1 MSDGATLGLE
11 RMALLDGKVAVV
23 TGAGSGIGRAYAL
36 ALAREGAAI
45 VVNDFARP
53 DGATLSAA
61 EQVVQ
66 EIEAAGGKAVANIA
80 DIGSVEGGESLLAS
94 ALDTFGKVDILV
106 NNAGILRDASL
117 IKMEE
122 AQWDAVMRVHLKG
135 LYCATRPIFA
145 WMKDNGA
152 GGVIVNTT
160 STAGIRG
167 NFGQTNYG
175 AAKCGVIG
183 FSTSLALEGVKYGIR
198 VWNIGPAAATALTA
212 HMPDDYKRLFHIDR
226 VAPTLLYMVSD
237 LSGDQ
242 TGKTLLAGGGW
253 VGEVRFEAN
262 EGYVPSEDFDAHE
275 LARAVADGKVMFADR
290 DPKWVTAYGP
300 AKTVGA

>member
-1 MSDGATLGLE
+1 MGLLE
-11 RMALLDGKVAVV
+11 GKTAIV
-23 TGAGSGIGRAYAL
+23 TGAGAGIGRAYAL
-36 ALAREGAAI
+36 ALAREGAAV

-53 DGATLSAA
+53 GGDELPAA
-61 EQVVQ
+61 EAVKR
-66 EIEAAGGKAVANIA
+66 EIEAAGGRAAANLA
-80 DIGSVEGGESLLAS
+80 DVGAVEGGESLLRT
-94 ALDTFGKVDILV
+94 ALDAFGAVDILV

-122 AQWDAVMRVHLKG
+122 AQWDAVIRVHLKG
-135 LYCATRPIFA
+135 LYCATRPVFT
-145 WMKDNGA
+145 WMKENGR

-183 FSTSLALEGVKYGIR
+183 FSNSLALEGVKYGIR

-212 HMPDDYKRLFHIDR
+212 HMPDASKRTFHIDR
-226 VAPTLLYMVSD
+226 VTPTLIYMVSD

-253 VGEVRFEAN
+253 VGEVRFEVH

-275 LARAVADGKVMFADR
+275 LARAVADGKVMMPGR
-290 DPKWVTAYGP
+290 DPKFVTAYGP
-300 AKTVGA
+300 AKANKG

>member
-1 MSDGATLGLE
+1 MG
-11 RMALLDGKVAVV
+11 LLDGKVAVV
-23 TGAGSGIGRAYAL
+23 TGAGAGIGRAYVL
-36 ALAREGAAI
+36 ALAREGAAV

-53 DGATLSAA
+53 DGDTPPAA

-80 DIGSVEGGESLLAS
+80 DISSLEGGESLLKS
-94 ALDTFGKVDILV
+94 AIDAFGKVDILV
-106 NNAGILRDASL
+106 NNAGILRDTSL
-117 IKMEE
+117 IKMDE
-122 AQWDAVMRVHLKG
+122 AQWDAVIRVHLKG
-135 LYCATRPIFA
+135 LFCATKPIFT

-175 AAKCGVIG
+175 TAKCGTIG
-183 FSTSLALEGVKYGIR
+183 FSTSLALEGKKYGIR

-212 HMPDDYKRLFHIDR
+212 HMPDEYKKTFHIDR
-226 VAPTLLYMVSD
+226 LAPTLIYMVSD

-253 VGEVRFEAN
+253 IGEVRFEVHQ
-262 EGYVPSEDFDAHE
+262 GFVPGESYTAQD
-275 LARAVADGKVMFADR
+275 LAQAVAAGMVMLAER

-300 AKTVGA
+300 AKEA